1 MEGRILIIDDE
12 ESILD
17 VLSECFILEDFQ
29 VKALLKVNEIVEV
42 VNEIVEVVNDFKP
55 DVLII
60 DYLLRG
66 LNGGELCQEV
76 KLAYPEL
83 PVAITSAYPKQMLSL
98 ARYNCDL
105 FIAKPFDVFNVVE
118 EVKQLIINCRLGN
131 YKSSFREL

>member
-17 VLSECFILEDFQ
+17 VLSECFILEDFE
-29 VKALLKVNEIVEV
+29 VKALLK

>member
-1 MEGRILIIDDE
+1 MKGRILIIDDE

-17 VLSECFILEDFQ
+17 VLSECFLLEDFK
-29 VKALLKVNEIVEV
+29 VKGLSKVNGI
-42 VNEIVEVVNDFKP
+42 IEVVNDFRP
-55 DVLII
+55 DVIII

-76 KLAYPEL
+76 KHAYPEL
-83 PVAITSAYPKQMLSL
+83 PVAITSAYPKQMLTL
-98 ARYNCDL
+98 DRYNCDL

>member
-29 VKALLKVNEIVEV
+29 VKALLK